1 MNGSKLPRSSLFG
14 RKDFLEVYRQAKDF
28 IIRYK
33 LLRICRFSEEN
44 GLKRLTICNLWRI
57 DREEDG
63 VLHTFEFDLHKAEWL
78 ETEDLRNWPAIP
90 FAPIG
95 KNTLSLSWGLSL
107 CRDALQAAI
116 CAAGAD
122 NLPDEGE
129 NGVPSWVRQA
139 IFRKYLGGD
148 AWSRK
153 KHKVY
158 KVNGLIAK
166 TSMDSGARTLRA
178 IWWNHFV
185 DRDVLS
191 ALLGITWR
199 QWTVAKYLKYAR
211 YRPALLKVAAEHRN
225 LLPVLMEINP
235 QQWGR
240 DDLFSRKLW
249 VRDGRKSTALDRR
262 PVRSEDGDR
271 IRSFESATSWRW
283 LSRASSLIVREWAA
297 VKNNAVI
304 EDLALAN
311 CGGIHAPVCAYVKLI
326 RFANRTEFPND
337 SPLVR
342 RFYRVFLKHCAWI
355 WKERSFS
362 DVRQWLRNPES
373 DLTLM
378 SDYLHAEGFAQGLPD
393 KNSSWASLLRRSED
407 WHRRIRILNMER
419 EGRFLRWG
427 SIIPETVID
436 GVICTPLT
444 NSQALAEEG
453 YEMSHCVGSY
463 AQLCHDGIYRVFA
476 LKEPDGAR
484 STLGIRL
491 RRKGVITLDQHRG
504 PHNSQVSPKASAA
517 ARKLLNACRQA
528 LAAKLES

>member
-1 MNGSKLPRSSLFG
+1 MEP
-14 RKDFLEVYRQAKDF
+14 
-28 IIRYK
+28 
-33 LLRICRFSEEN
+33 
-44 GLKRLTICNLWRI
+44 
-57 DREEDG
+57 
-63 VLHTFEFDLHKAEWL
+63 
-78 ETEDLRNWPAIP
+78 
-90 FAPIG
+90 
-95 KNTLSLSWGLSL
+95 
-107 CRDALQAAI
+107 
-116 CAAGAD
+116 
-122 NLPDEGE
+122 
-129 NGVPSWVRQA
+129 
-139 IFRKYLGGD
+139 
-148 AWSRK
+148 K

-158 KVNGLIAK
+158 KVNGLITKA
-166 TSMDSGARTLRA
+166 SMNSGARTLRA

-199 QWTVAKYLKYAR
+199 QWTVAEYLKYAR

-271 IRSFESATSWRW
+271 IRSFESVPSWRW

-311 CGGIHAPVCAYVKLI
+311 CGGIHAPVCAYVKII

-342 RFYRVFLKHCAWI
+342 QFYRVFLKHCAWI
-355 WKERSFS
+355 WKEKGFS

-378 SDYLHAEGFAQGLPD
+378 SDYLQIGR
-393 KNSSWASLLRRSED
+393 ASCR
-407 WHRRIRILNMER
+407 ER
-419 EGRFLRWG
+419 
-427 SIIPETVID
+427 V
-436 GVICTPLT
+436 
-444 NSQALAEEG
+444 
-453 YEMSHCVGSY
+453 
-463 AQLCHDGIYRVFA
+463 
-476 LKEPDGAR
+476 
-484 STLGIRL
+484 
-491 RRKGVITLDQHRG
+491 
-504 PHNSQVSPKASAA
+504 
-517 ARKLLNACRQA
+517 
-528 LAAKLES
+528 